1 MTTALYGPD
10 GFYRRPAGPAAHFRT
25 SVHASPLFALAIV
38 RLAVTV
44 AQEAGGAEGFAIVD
58 LGAGRGELL
67 RQLAP
72 MFHQFRLIGVDVVE
86 RPADLPD
93 RVEWRTGLEELEAI
107 PRGLLL
113 ANEWLDNIPVDVVED
128 CMLVEVDQSGEER
141 EGGLPSERDLSWCR
155 HWAGHDLRDRL
166 EIGWPR
172 DDAWADAV
180 SRIEVG
186 AAVAIDYQ
194 LNPEVQTQGTLTGYR
209 DGRQVPPVPDGSCDL
224 TSHVLLES
232 CAEAAGGPAL
242 LLDQRTAL
250 SALGVSVSLPPRE
263 QASRDPAGYLR
274 ALGDASE
281 AAELTDPNGLGG
293 FGWLIQPRG
302 LELPDVFDLRTRSLG

>member
-10 GFYRRPAGPAAHFRT
+10 GFYRRPAGPAAQFRT
-25 SVHASPLFALAIV
+25 SVHASPLFAMAIA

-44 AQEAGGAEGFAIVD
+44 AQEAGGVEGFAIVD

-72 MFHQFRLIGVDVVE
+72 RFRQFRLIGVDVVE
-86 RPADLPD
+86 RPADLPA
-93 RVEWRTGLEELEAI
+93 RVEWRTGLAELEAI

-113 ANEWLDNIPVDVVED
+113 ANEWLDNIPVDIVEH
-128 CMLVEVDQSGEER
+128 CRLVEVDQSGEER
-141 EGGLPSERDLSWCR
+141 EGGPPSERDLDWCR
-155 HWAGHDLRDRL
+155 LWGGRDARDRL

-172 DDAWADAV
+172 DDAWADAA

-194 LNPEVQTQGTLTGYR
+194 LDPEVQTQGTLTGYR
-209 DGRQVPPVPDGSCDL
+209 DGRQVRPVPDGSCDL

-250 SALGVSVSLPPRE
+250 SALDVRLPLPPRE
-263 QASRDPAGYLR
+263 QASSDPSGYLR
-274 ALGDASE
+274 ALTDASE
-281 AAELTDPNGLGG
+281 AAELIDPNGLGG

-302 LELPDVFDLRTRSLG
+302 LDLPEVFDLRTRSLG